1 MTGTRAVPPVSGG
14 LSRRVLAAL
23 VHVLKAPPAA
33 YRNIDVRPLSTIG
46 VAGRAGRWSLRPE
59 GVPAQA
65 TRA

>member
-1 MTGTRAVPPVSGG
+1 M
-14 LSRRVLAAL
+14 SRRVLAAL

-46 VAGRAGRWSLRPE
+46 VAGRAGRWSLRLE
-59 GVPAQA
+59 GVSAQA